1 MAQNTAIDFSKPIQV
16 KLTNGG
22 ILNFNLDMRIPGQ
35 QQIALALQAI
45 ADAHA
50 SQQTYPD
57 VKKFECLDRSGGIDR
72 SKLKNHGMT
81 IGNY

>member
-1 MAQNTAIDFSKPIQV
+1 MTIPPINFDKPLTAT
-16 KLTNGG
+16 LANGDT
-22 ILNFNLDMRIPGQ
+22 LNFNLNMQVPGQ
-35 QQIALALQAI
+35 RQIALALQAI

-50 SQQTYPD
+50 SQRLGSD
-57 VKKFECLDRSGGIDR
+57 IKKYDALNRSGGIDR

>member
-1 MAQNTAIDFSKPIQV
+1 MTSQIDFYQPIQV
-16 KLTNGG
+16 TLTSGG
-22 ILNFNLDMRIPGQ
+22 NVNFSLDMKIPGQ
-35 QQIALALQAI
+35 QQIAVALQAI

-50 SQQTYPD
+50 SRHSYSDLKMFDALAP
-57 VKKFECLDRSGGIDR
+57 GGIDR

>member
-1 MAQNTAIDFSKPIQV
+1 MTKNTVIDFAKPIQV
-16 KLTNGG
+16 SLANGD
-22 ILNFNLDMRIPGQ
+22 ILNFNLNMRIPGQ
-35 QQIALALQAI
+35 QQLAVALQAI

-50 SQQTYPD
+50 SQQSYPD
-57 VKKFECLDRSGGIDR
+57 LKKFDALAPGGGIDR